1 MKEYSMKAIIAILAL
16 TLTSSAFAAVTIGK
30 VDVQKVLI
38 TVNQGVAV
46 RDQLKK
52 SFDEKQAVL
61 KKEEE
66 AIKKLQ
72 DDYSKKAAVINDKEK
87 SKKERE
93 IQDKIIAIQQK
104 TAGYQKEIQDMEQKL
119 KTPILERVKTV
130 VDEVSKAADVDL
142 VYEAATAPILF
153 AKSEKD
159 LTDDVVKAYNKKFPK

>member
-1 MKEYSMKAIIAILAL
+1 MKALIATMAL
-16 TLTSSAFAAVTIGK
+16 VMSTAAMSAVSVGK

-52 SFDEKQAVL
+52 SFDDKQATL

-72 DDYSKKAAVINDKEK
+72 DDYGKKASVINDKEK
-87 SKKERE
+87 AKKERE
-93 IQDKIIAIQQK
+93 IQEKIIAIQQK
-104 TAGYQKEIQDMEQKL
+104 TSTYQKEIQDMEQKL
-119 KTPILERVKTV
+119 KTPILERVKTI

-153 AKSEKD
+153 AKTEKD

>member
-1 MKEYSMKAIIAILAL
+1 MKVLIV
-16 TLTSSAFAAVTIGK
+16 TLSLFISAGAMAAVSVGK

-38 TVNQGVAV
+38 TVNQGVNV

-52 SFDEKQAVL
+52 SFDEKQMIL

-72 DDYSKKAAVINDKEK
+72 DDYSKKASVLNEKEK
-87 SKKERE
+87 GKKEKE
-93 IQDKIIAIQQK
+93 IQEKIIAIQQK
-104 TAGYQKEIQDMEQKL
+104 TTTYQKEIQDMEQKL
-119 KTPILERVKTV
+119 KTPILERVKV
-130 VDEVSKAADVDL
+130 MVDEVAKSSEVDF

-159 LTDDVVKAYNKKFPK
+159 LTEEVIKSYNKKFPK

>member
-1 MKEYSMKAIIAILAL
+1 MKEYVMKMLVAMIALVFSATTLA
-16 TLTSSAFAAVTIGK
+16 SVTIGK

-38 TVNQGVAV
+38 TVKQGVNV

-61 KKEEE
+61 KKEED

-87 SKKERE
+87 AKKERE
-93 IQDKIIAIQQK
+93 IQEKIIAIQQK
-104 TAGYQKEIQDMEQKL
+104 TSTFQKEIQDMEQNL
-119 KTPILERVKTV
+119 KTPILDRVKTI
-130 VDEVSKAADVDL
+130 VDDVSKSAGVDF
-142 VYEAATAPILF
+142 VYEAATAPILY

-159 LTDDVVKAYNKKFPK
+159 LTDDVIKAYDKKFPK